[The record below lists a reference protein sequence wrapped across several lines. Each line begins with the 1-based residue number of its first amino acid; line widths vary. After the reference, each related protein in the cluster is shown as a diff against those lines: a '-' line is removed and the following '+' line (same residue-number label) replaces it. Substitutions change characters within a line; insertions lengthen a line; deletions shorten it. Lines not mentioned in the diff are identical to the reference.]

1 HGGRQRGGQPMS
13 TVLEARNVHFHST
26 PGVPVLTD
34 ITLSIGPGATA
45 IIGQNGAGKSTFVRL
60 LNGLLKPVSGTI
72 LVNGVDTRT
81 QTVASL
87 ARTVG
92 LVFQNP
98 SDQLFKSRVIDEVM
112 FGPLNLGFSRDEA
125 EARAREALA
134 QVGLQ
139 GVETRNPYDLG
150 LAERKLIT
158 IASVLAMGTS
168 VIILDEPTIAQD
180 HAGVRRLGA
189 IVDELAAAGRTVITI
204 THDMNFVARHFRR
217 VVVFGQGRVLAD
229 GDAASV
235 FSRPDILHQTGLEA
249 PQITRLAQALA
260 LGETPLTVEQFV
272 DLVRRR
278 LSGSA

>member
-1 HGGRQRGGQPMS
+1 
-13 TVLEARNVHFHST
+13 
-26 PGVPVLTD
+26 
-34 ITLSIGPGATA
+34 
-45 IIGQNGAGKSTFVRL
+45 VRL

-112 FGPLNLGFSRDEA
+112 FGPFNLGFSRDEA

-150 LAERKLIT
+150 LAERKLVT

-180 HAGVRRLGA
+180 HAASAAWAPSSTSWPRR
-189 IVDELAAAGRTVITI
+189 AGLSLPSRTT
-204 THDMNFVARHFRR
+204 
-217 VVVFGQGRVLAD
+217 
-229 GDAASV
+229 
-235 FSRPDILHQTGLEA
+235 
-249 PQITRLAQALA
+249 
-260 LGETPLTVEQFV
+260 
-272 DLVRRR
+272 
-278 LSGSA
+278 

>member
-1 HGGRQRGGQPMS
+1 
-13 TVLEARNVHFHST
+13 
-26 PGVPVLTD
+26 
-34 ITLSIGPGATA
+34 
-45 IIGQNGAGKSTFVRL
+45 
-60 LNGLLKPVSGTI
+60 
-72 LVNGVDTRT
+72 
-81 QTVASL
+81 
-87 ARTVG
+87 
-92 LVFQNP
+92 
-98 SDQLFKSRVIDEVM
+98 
-112 FGPLNLGFSRDEA
+112 
-125 EARAREALA
+125 
-134 QVGLQ
+134 
-139 GVETRNPYDLG
+139 VETRNPYDLG
-150 LAERKLIT
+150 LAERKLVT

-168 VIILDEPTIAQD
+168 VIIPDEPTIAQD

-272 DLVRRR
+272 VLVRRR
-278 LSGSA
+278 LTGSS

>member
-1 HGGRQRGGQPMS
+1 MS
-13 TVLEARNVHFHST
+13 TVIEARNVHFHYT

-34 ITLSIGPGATA
+34 VTLSIGPGATA

-150 LAERKLIT
+150 LAERKLVT